1 MKIGACG
8 GCGAPTQRCVP
19 CPHCGE
25 VTLCAKPSGAAL
37 ILGLAVIAGCT
48 SGDGDTAATTDEGSF
63 CTHGTSTEPEYGTS
77 SFDYDDDQDG
87 WKNDRDCDDADPNV
101 HPGATETPGD
111 GVDSNC
117 GCGDD
122 E

>member
-8 GCGAPTQRCVP
+8 GCGAPTQRCLP

-48 SGDGDTAATTDEGSF
+48 SGDGDTGGTGDETFCEPTTGDQAD
-63 CTHGTSTEPEYGTS
+63 YGTAS
-77 SFDYDDDQDG
+77 VADEDDDGYGVDV
-87 WKNDRDCDDADPNV
+87 DCDDEDADV
-101 HPGATETPGD
+101 HPGAKETADD
-111 GVDSNC
+111 GLDSNC
-117 GCGDD
+117 NCVDD